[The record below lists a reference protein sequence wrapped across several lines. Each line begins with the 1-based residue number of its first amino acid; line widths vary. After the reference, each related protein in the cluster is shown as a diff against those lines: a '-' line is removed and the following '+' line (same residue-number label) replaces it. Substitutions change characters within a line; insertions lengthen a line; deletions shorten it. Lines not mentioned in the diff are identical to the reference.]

1 VSASGWAIA
10 RPLRLLDEALG
21 GPARRRVI
29 VILAGV
35 LGLESADVAAVG
47 ALATELER
55 SLGIG
60 DAELGLMV
68 TVPILAGALATI
80 PAGVLVDRTD
90 RTRILAVSVTLWA
103 VTMAGGGLAGSFATL
118 LTTRIAL
125 GVVTAT
131 AGPAVASLTGD
142 LFPPGERA
150 AVSSRILTGQLVGAG
165 VGFLVVGNAAA
176 VLSWRAGFWVL
187 AVPAAVLAVALWRL
201 PEPARGGR
209 SRLEQG
215 ATELVPAGPAR
226 EDPTPDEPAE
236 AARDDDLVQREVA
249 EAGARPDPDHVLH
262 GDLRDMPLG
271 RAVRYV
277 LSVRTN
283 IFLIAASG
291 LIYFF
296 LTGLQTF
303 AVEFLR
309 GRYDLGQSLAS
320 TMVVLIGA
328 GAIGGVLVA
337 GRLADNLL
345 RGGRATARLIV
356 AAAACLVA
364 AIAFVPSFVLP
375 SLVAAL
381 PFQVL
386 AVAALAATNPPLDAA
401 RLDVNPA
408 LLWGRAE
415 AVRTTVRAVLV
426 AFAPL
431 TFGLLSEAFGGGKAS
446 LGGGGPNAVAPD
458 AGHGLVVAF
467 TVLLVSLLMA
477 GALLVAARRP
487 YPTDVAS
494 AAASEGG
501 LA

>member
-1 VSASGWAIA
+1 
-10 RPLRLLDEALG
+10 
-21 GPARRRVI
+21 
-29 VILAGV
+29 
-35 LGLESADVAAVG
+35 
-47 ALATELER
+47 
-55 SLGIG
+55 
-60 DAELGLMV
+60 M
-68 TVPILAGALATI
+68 I
-80 PAGVLVDRTD
+80 PAGSAR
-90 RTRILAVSVTLWA
+90 
-103 VTMAGGGLAGSFATL
+103 GQ
-118 LTTRIAL
+118 
-125 GVVTAT
+125 
-131 AGPAVASLTGD
+131 
-142 LFPPGERA
+142 PPPE
-150 AVSSRILTGQLVGAG
+150 
-165 VGFLVVGNAAA
+165 
-176 VLSWRAGFWVL
+176 
-187 AVPAAVLAVALWRL
+187 
-201 PEPARGGR
+201 EPA
-209 SRLEQG
+209 E
-215 ATELVPAGPAR
+215 PAR
-226 EDPTPDEPAE
+226 EDDI
-236 AARDDDLVQREVA
+236 VQREAA
-249 EAGARPDPDHVLH
+249 EAGARPDPDLVLR
-262 GDLRDMPLG
+262 GDLQDMPLG

-283 IFLIAASG
+283 VFLIAASG

-320 TMVVLIGA
+320 TMVVVIGA
-328 GAIGGVLVA
+328 GAIIGVLVA
-337 GRLADNLL
+337 GRLADGLL
-345 RGGRATARLIV
+345 RRGRVTARLGV
-356 AAAACLVA
+356 AAVACLVA
-364 AIAFVPSFVLP
+364 AIVFVPSFVVP
-375 SLVAAL
+375 SLAAAL

-431 TFGLLSEAFGGGKAS
+431 TFGVLSEAFGGGKAG

-467 TVLLVSLLMA
+467 TVLLASLLMA

-494 AAASEGG
+494 AAASEGH